1 MHCHS
6 FSPEDQHMI
15 HCHNV
20 EPGTTEHSDKP
31 IDDTITL
38 DETDRHR
45 RRYRMTSDNGIE
57 FLLEL
62 ESARLLTDNDV
73 LLLTDGKRIGVR
85 AKPEALYAVS
95 GRDATHLLHL
105 TWHVGNRHLATQV
118 LPDHI
123 LIRRDPVIRRM
134 LSELGATVD
143 DVTAGFNPLGGAYG
157 EAPAHA
163 HSHAHAH
170 EHKHTRES

>member
-1 MHCHS
+1 
-6 FSPEDQHMI
+6 MI